1 MGPAVNGGH
10 YDRLASLTTVIGEAP
25 GLRLGF
31 GNRSGSTAGPAA
43 TPPGAWSSQR
53 HWHAKGDEFI

>member
-1 MGPAVNGGH
+1 
-10 YDRLASLTTVIGEAP
+10 
-25 GLRLGF
+25 LRLGF
-31 GNRSGSTAGPAA
+31 GNRSGSSAGPAA